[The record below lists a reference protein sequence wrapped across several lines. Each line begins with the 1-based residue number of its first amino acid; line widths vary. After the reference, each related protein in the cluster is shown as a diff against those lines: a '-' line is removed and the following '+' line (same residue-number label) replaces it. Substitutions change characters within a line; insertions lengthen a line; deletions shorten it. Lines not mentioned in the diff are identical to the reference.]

1 MAEVFFFIA
10 GIGAV
15 CGAVGVVMVRN
26 PFYSVLALVFH
37 LLSLAALFLL
47 LQAQFVAAA
56 QVVVYAGAVMV
67 LYVFVVAYV
76 GGSDPGTLRPPVG
89 RGQQVIA
96 VLFGLALF
104 VELAIAVLGSG
115 LKAISTDGP
124 TVDATF
130 GSPERIGELLLTK
143 FLLPFEVASFLLLI
157 AAVGAVVLARRRGGI
172 GADEADR
179 VAVMDFRLPPDI
191 GTMAEAVGGRS
202 TREPAGARLG
212 RRRAEPGGR
221 VRSGGRLV
229 SLDWYLVVSALIFSI
244 GAAGVLTRRNP
255 LVILLCLELMLNAA
269 NIALIAFAR
278 MWNNGDGQIFAIIV
292 MVVAACEVCIGLGLV
307 VALYRR
313 RLPIDVDEIRELH
326 G

>member
-1 MAEVFFFIA
+1 MAQVLFFIA

-15 CGAVGVVMVRN
+15 CGAIGVVMVRN
-26 PFYSVLALVFH
+26 PFYAVLALVFH

-76 GGSDPGTLRPPVG
+76 GAAEPAPLRAPVG
-89 RGQQVIA
+89 RGQRTAA

-124 TVDATF
+124 TVAAGF
-130 GSPERIGELLLTK
+130 GTPEQIGELLLTK

-172 GADEADR
+172 GADEAEGVS
-179 VAVMDFRLPPDI
+179 VADLRLPP
-191 GTMAEAVGGRS
+191 GVGSMAEAVGGHSSRD
-202 TREPAGARLG
+202 RFELG
-212 RRRAEPGGR
+212 VGG
-221 VRSGGRLV
+221 
-229 SLDWYLVVSALIFSI
+229 
-244 GAAGVLTRRNP
+244 
-255 LVILLCLELMLNAA
+255 
-269 NIALIAFAR
+269 
-278 MWNNGDGQIFAIIV
+278 GDK
-292 MVVAACEVCIGLGLV
+292 
-307 VALYRR
+307 
-313 RLPIDVDEIRELH
+313 
-326 G
+326 

>member
-26 PFYSVLALVFH
+26 PFYAVLALVFH

-76 GGSDPGTLRPPVG
+76 GAAEPTRLRAPVG
-89 RGQQVIA
+89 RGQRAAA

-124 TVDATF
+124 TVGAGF
-130 GSPERIGELLLTK
+130 GSPAQIGELLLTK

-172 GADEADR
+172 GTDEADR
-179 VAVMDFRLPPDI
+179 VAVMDFRLPPGV
-191 GTMAEAVGGRS
+191 GTMAEGVGGRS
-202 TREPAGARLG
+202 SREPFELGAG
-212 RRRAEPGGR
+212 GG
-221 VRSGGRLV
+221 G
-229 SLDWYLVVSALIFSI
+229 
-244 GAAGVLTRRNP
+244 
-255 LVILLCLELMLNAA
+255 E
-269 NIALIAFAR
+269 
-278 MWNNGDGQIFAIIV
+278 
-292 MVVAACEVCIGLGLV
+292 
-307 VALYRR
+307 
-313 RLPIDVDEIRELH
+313 
-326 G
+326 